1 MGTGIMKL
9 KLVFLVIVAF
19 AASAKAQ
26 DPWPQERPD
35 EREQSVINEDGGRS
49 FIIKP
54 ASAQLHHIIKPG
66 NPTVIEVQQHSIFL
80 GSHWAESAPRARESQ
95 LSSLLVNI
103 QDHAQT
109 DELSQAGIKNL
120 FGPTTSQEKLDVAS
134 DRDISDLE
142 IQSVLTAMFKEGS
155 LPRPEADAIY
165 VVFLDAGLQS
175 TLGPLVAGK
184 HYVAYHGFLNA
195 SGAKIHYVVV
205 PFQSDSQGAY
215 QIALRAL
222 IVAALNPTGSSSN

>member
-1 MGTGIMKL
+1 MKL
-9 KLVFLVIVAF
+9 KFILLVVLVAF
-19 AASAKAQ
+19 AGSAKAQ
-26 DPWPQERPD
+26 DPRPQERPD

-54 ASAQLHHIIKPG
+54 ASAPLHGVVKPG
-66 NPTVIEVQQHSIFL
+66 SATVVDLQQHSIFL
-80 GSHWAESAPRARESQ
+80 GSHWAEPAPRARETQ

-103 QDHAQT
+103 HDHAQM
-109 DELSQAGIKNL
+109 DELTRSGIKNL
-120 FGPTTSQEKLDVAS
+120 FGATTSQEKLDVPS
-134 DRDISDLE
+134 DRLISDLE
-142 IQSVLTAMFKEGS
+142 IQGVLTAMFKEGT
-155 LPRPEADAIY
+155 LPRPDAGAIY
-165 VVFLDAGLQS
+165 VVFLDPGLRS

-195 SGAKIHYVVV
+195 FGAKIHYAVV

-222 IVAALNPTGSSSN
+222 VVAALNPTGSSPN

>member
-1 MGTGIMKL
+1 MKL
-9 KLVFLVIVAF
+9 KLILLVIVAF
-19 AASAKAQ
+19 AGSARAQ

-54 ASAQLHHIIKPG
+54 ASAPLHGVVKPG
-66 NPTVIEVQQHSIFL
+66 NTTVIELQQHSIFL
-80 GSHWAESAPRARESQ
+80 GSHWAEPAPRARESQ

-103 QDHAQT
+103 RDHAQM
-109 DELSQAGIKNL
+109 DELTQAGIKDL
-120 FGPTTSQEKLDVAS
+120 FGATTSQERLDVPS
-134 DRDISDLE
+134 DRNISDLE
-142 IQSVLTAMFKEGS
+142 IQSVLTAMFKEGT
-155 LPRPEADAIY
+155 LPRPDAGAIY
-165 VVFLDAGLQS
+165 VVFLDAGLHS
-175 TLGPLVAGK
+175 MLGSLVAGK

-195 SGAKIHYVVV
+195 SGAKIHYAVV

-222 IVAALNPTGSSSN
+222 VVAALNPTGSSSN

>member
-1 MGTGIMKL
+1 MKP
-9 KLVFLVIVAF
+9 KLILLVVMIAF
-19 AASAKAQ
+19 AGSAKAQ

-49 FIIKP
+49 FLIKP
-54 ASAQLHHIIKPG
+54 ASAPLRGMVKPG
-66 NPTVIEVQQHSIFL
+66 NAAVVDLQQHSIFL
-80 GSHWAESAPRARESQ
+80 GSHWAESASRARESQ
-95 LSSLLVNI
+95 LGSLLANI

-120 FGPTTSQEKLDVAS
+120 FGATTSQEKLDVPS
-134 DRDISDLE
+134 DRNISDLE

-155 LPRPEADAIY
+155 LPRPEAGAIY

-175 TLGPLVAGK
+175 TLGPLIAGK

-195 SGAKIHYVVV
+195 SGAKIHYAVV
-205 PFQSDSQGAY
+205 PFQPDAQGSY
-215 QIALRAL
+215 QISLRAL
-222 IVAALNPTGSSSN
+222 VVAALHPTGSSSN

>member
-1 MGTGIMKL
+1 MKL
-9 KLVFLVIVAF
+9 KLILLVILVAF
-19 AASAKAQ
+19 AGSAKAQ

-35 EREQSVINEDGGRS
+35 ELEQSVINEDGGRS

-54 ASAQLHHIIKPG
+54 ASAPLHRTFKTS
-66 NPTVIEVQQHSIFL
+66 NTTVVDLQQRSIFL

-120 FGPTTSQEKLDVAS
+120 FGATTSQEKLDVAS

-142 IQSVLTAMFKEGS
+142 IQSILTAMFKEGT
-155 LPRPEADAIY
+155 LPRPDAGAIY
-165 VVFLDAGLQS
+165 VVFLDAGLHS

-195 SGAKIHYVVV
+195 SGAKIHYAVV
-205 PFQSDSQGAY
+205 PFQSDSQDAY

-222 IVAALNPTGSSSN
+222 VVAALNPTGSSSN

>member
-1 MGTGIMKL
+1 MKL
-9 KLVFLVIVAF
+9 KLIVLVIVAF
-19 AASAKAQ
+19 AASAQAQ
-26 DPWPQERPD
+26 DPLPQERPD

-54 ASAQLHHIIKPG
+54 SSAPLHGLVKPG
-66 NPTVIEVQQHSIFL
+66 NAIVDEVRQHSIFL
-80 GSHWAESAPRARESQ
+80 GSHWAESAQRAREPR

-103 QDHAQT
+103 QDHAQM
-109 DELSQAGIKNL
+109 DELTRSGIKNL
-120 FGPTTSQEKLDVAS
+120 FGATTSQERLDVPS

-155 LPRPEADAIY
+155 LPRPEAGAIY

-195 SGAKIHYVVV
+195 SGTRIHYAVV
-205 PFQSDSQGAY
+205 PFQADSQSAY
-215 QIALRAL
+215 QTALRSL
-222 IVAALNPTGSSSN
+222 VVAALNPTGSSPN

>member
-1 MGTGIMKL
+1 MKL
-9 KLVFLVIVAF
+9 KLILLVIVAF
-19 AASAKAQ
+19 AGSAKAQ

-54 ASAQLHHIIKPG
+54 ASAPLHGVVKPG
-66 NPTVIEVQQHSIFL
+66 NAIVVDLQQHSIFL

-95 LSSLLVNI
+95 LSSLLANI

-120 FGPTTSQEKLDVAS
+120 FGATTSQEKLDVAS

-142 IQSVLTAMFKEGS
+142 IQGVLTAMFREGS
-155 LPRPEADAIY
+155 LPRPDAGAIY
-165 VVFLDAGLQS
+165 VVFLDAGLHS
-175 TLGPLVAGK
+175 TLGSLVAGK

-195 SGAKIHYVVV
+195 SGAKIHYAVV
-205 PFQSDSQGAY
+205 PFQADSQSAY

-222 IVAALNPTGSSSN
+222 VVAALNPTGSSSN

>member
-1 MGTGIMKL
+1 MKL
-9 KLVFLVIVAF
+9 KLILLLVLFAF
-19 AASAKAQ
+19 AGSARAQ

-54 ASAQLHHIIKPG
+54 ASAPLRGVVKPG
-66 NPTVIEVQQHSIFL
+66 NATVVDLQQHSIFL
-80 GSHWAESAPRARESQ
+80 GSHWAEPAPRARESQ
-95 LSSLLVNI
+95 LSSLLANI

-120 FGPTTSQEKLDVAS
+120 FGATTSQEKLDVPS
-134 DRDISDLE
+134 DRNISDLE

-155 LPRPEADAIY
+155 LPRPEAGAIY
-165 VVFLDAGLQS
+165 VVFLDAKLQS

-184 HYVAYHGFLNA
+184 HYIAYHGFLNA
-195 SGAKIHYVVV
+195 SGAKIHYAVV
-205 PFQSDSQGAY
+205 PFQSDSQSAY

-222 IVAALNPTGSSSN
+222 VVAALNPTGSTSN